1 METQS
6 DNPER
11 AMNNPRWD
19 RRDGY
24 AVIVLIVLWAFFF
37 WRYFT
42 PVAVDRV
49 ALPVGDFTEHFY
61 ILRSFAYDQLRA
73 GRFPLWGGEGVFSV
87 YPFQA
92 DPESALFYPPVM
104 LNLLLWLALGKGRFP
119 LGGFQMEALGHVLL
133 ASLLTYL
140 FLRGE
145 VRKRS
150 AAILGSITFAYGGYL
165 VSYPLQQISFLEAA
179 VWLPLAL
186 LGARLLT
193 HTGRTRYIVLT
204 AVAFTLAFLPG
215 NPQNLV
221 FLFYTTLAYY
231 LYRCWQ
237 TKTPW
242 RVAAGRMVL
251 ILLLTLGLSAVQ
263 LLPSVEWWR
272 HSTRA
277 SIPFD
282 QAAVAFPPQDIVQ
295 LVLTGLVSWWQPM
308 YVGVLSLAL
317 ALLAGLSARRRDT
330 AFWVALAIV
339 ALIFSLGKNVF
350 GFEVA
355 YLTLPGIGLFRDQE
369 RHAYLLTFA
378 LAVLA
383 AYGADL
389 FLSPLR
395 RRERQVA
402 GKVARW
408 LQQALPAVFTLL
420 LIAITLHRMQLD
432 PGDGKQMPSHVAVL
446 WLALALTTL
455 LFHLRMSGRGARRV
469 MGVLLLLVLVFDLFS
484 LNRAQYYAPYHEP
497 HTVSPLWQQ
506 VLSDPGFFRVQEDEF
521 PIIRDVAGRRRLRQV
536 SGVAIRLTHY
546 DEFLRR
552 AAEDVQWK
560 LLGVK
565 YVVTWRGSLVTWQN
579 KQVEAELLASEGE
592 GQTLKHLYRLP
603 DAPRPAWIVHDVV
616 VAANHDELYEW
627 LNAPALDPFATAVLW
642 EPVAV
647 SPGDP
652 ASDEV
657 TLTHFEPDRVT
668 LHARLGAAGLLVLGE
683 VTYPGWRVYVD
694 GVPARLVEADGVL
707 RAVALPPGEW
717 QVDFRFQPVPFYVG
731 LALSALTVLTLV
743 SWAALAKRR
752 SLSSRVGQSRGTGRA
767 SPS

>member
-1 METQS
+1 MDTQS
-6 DNPER
+6 GNPQH
-11 AMNNPRWD
+11 AIDNPRWD

-24 AVIVLIVLWAFFF
+24 AIVALIVLWAFFF

-61 ILRSFAYDQLRA
+61 VLRSFAYDQLRS

-92 DPESALFYPPVM
+92 DPESALFYPPAA
-104 LNLLLWLALGKGRFP
+104 LNLLLWLALGRARFP
-119 LGGFQMEALGHVLL
+119 LTGFQMEALGHVLL
-133 ASLLTYL
+133 ASVLTYI

-145 VRKRS
+145 AHKRS
-150 AAILGSITFAYGGYL
+150 AAVLGSVAFAYGGYL
-165 VSYPLQQISFLEAA
+165 VSYPLEQISFLEAA

-186 LGARLLT
+186 LGAKLLT
-193 HTGRTRYIVLT
+193 QTGRKRYIVLT

-231 LYRCWQ
+231 LYRSWQ
-237 TKTPW
+237 MKTPW
-242 RVAAGRMVL
+242 PVVVRRMVL
-251 ILLLTLGLSAVQ
+251 VLLLTAGLSAVQ

-277 SIPFD
+277 SIPFE

-308 YVGVLSLAL
+308 YVGVLSLVL
-317 ALLAGLSARRRDT
+317 ACLAGLLARRRDT

-383 AYGADL
+383 AYGADQ

-395 RRERQVA
+395 RPARQWVA
-402 GKVARW
+402 KVARW
-408 LQQALPAVFTLL
+408 LRQALPMVFVLL
-420 LIAITLHRMQLD
+420 LIAVVLHRMQLD
-432 PGDGKQMPSHVAVL
+432 PGDSKQTPSHVAVL

-455 LFHLRMSGRGARRV
+455 LFYLRLSGRGARRV

-484 LNRAQYYAPYHEP
+484 LNRAQYYAAYHDP

-521 PIIRDVAGRRRLRQV
+521 PIIRDVAGRRQLRQV
-536 SGVAIRLTHY
+536 SGVAIRLAHY
-546 DEFLRR
+546 NEFLNR
-552 AAEDVQWK
+552 AAEDVRWK
-560 LLGVK
+560 LMGVK
-565 YVVTWRGSLVTWQN
+565 YVVTWRGSLLTKQN
-579 KQVEAELLASEGE
+579 NPVEADLLATEGE

-603 DAPRPAWIVHDVV
+603 DAPRPAWIIHDVV
-616 VAANHDELYEW
+616 VAGNRDELYER
-627 LNAPALDPFATAVLW
+627 LNAAGFDPFATAVLSK
-642 EPVAV
+642 PVAV
-647 SPGDP
+647 GPGDSS
-652 ASDEV
+652 SDEV
-657 TLTHFEPDRVT
+657 TLTHFDSGRVT

-683 VTYPGWRVYVD
+683 VTYPGWRVYVN
-694 GVPARLVEADGVL
+694 GAPARLFEADGVL

-717 QVDFRFQPVPFYVG
+717 QVDFRFQPIAFYVG
-731 LALSALTVLTLV
+731 LAISLLTILTLIGSAV
-743 SWAALAKRR
+743 LARR
-752 SLSSRVGQSRGTGRA
+752 RPA
-767 SPS
+767 